1 MREKL
6 AGNRCACQFGVG
18 KQNLRQ
24 RHRHNARSTA
34 ISTCSSKDSL
44 HHDPMKVR
52 LGVALLAFVLL
63 AVVIASLRPTP
74 PPPPIEPSYA
84 GRTLT
89 EWVFRNPN
97 ALNGNPRSREARE
110 AIRKIGTNALPC
122 LLAWLAADPD
132 HSSIK
137 RAASSVLDQV
147 PQAITPQRAL
157 VWAQSDWVE
166 LHLEI
171 APVAFAVLG
180 SDAVPAIPTLQRLAS
195 DARGRRG
202 AFYATSILGGI
213 GPRALPALQRIAQNP
228 ACPTRNEA
236 AKEA

>member
-1 MREKL
+1 ML
-6 AGNRCACQFGVG
+6 A
-18 KQNLRQ
+18 L
-24 RHRHNARSTA
+24 
-34 ISTCSSKDSL
+34 I
-44 HHDPMKVR
+44 
-52 LGVALLAFVLL
+52 LL
-63 AVVIASLRPTP
+63 AVVIAFPRPT
-74 PPPPIEPSYA
+74 PPPIEPSYA

-97 ALNGNPRSREARE
+97 ALNGNPRSHEARE
-110 AIRKIGTNALPC
+110 AIRKIGTNALPS

-132 HSSIK
+132 HSPIK
-137 RAASSVLDQV
+137 RAASLVLDFV
-147 PQAITPQRAL
+147 PQAITPKRAL

-228 ACPTRNEA
+228 ACPTRKEA
-236 AKEA
+236 AKQAATLLAESRTNAPDSH